1 MVEATADYTNLSEFS
16 RYLMLLFEADAPFL
30 NDDQHLNDIAVPQEY
45 YGYNYCPI
53 FDSGAKLLFNA
64 QLSCVDID
72 PAALI
77 AAQSQSP
84 S

>member
-1 MVEATADYTNLSEFS
+1 MVGATADYTNLSGFS
-16 RYLMLLFEADAPFL
+16 RYLILLFEADTPFL
-30 NDDQHLNDIAVPQEY
+30 NDGQHLNDIAIPQEY

-72 PAALI
+72 PPTLI
-77 AAQSQSP
+77 AASSQSP